1 MTNHTPHHVGSYFVS
16 FSNTI
21 HSGRTRVYCGTI
33 PHSSRNLANGQKMYS
48 DAKGMGV
55 QWEIGE
61 NSFRFDF
68 RIMELGPYD
77 MVLGTDWMRSIGP

>member
-1 MTNHTPHHVGSYFVS
+1 MSLSVLFRLSATPFIVGEP
-16 FSNTI
+16 
-21 HSGRTRVYCGTI
+21 GMVYCGTI
-33 PHSSRNLANGQKMYS
+33 PHSSRNLANGKKMYS